1 MESGGFLVRKRFFM
15 QNVQNIN
22 DLILLHKLKEGDNS
36 AFQELYNKYYSI
48 LYLHVYQKL
57 KDREVAKDIVH
68 DLFISI
74 WQKRSELSIKG
85 QVSSYMYA
93 AIRNRVIDYIS
104 KEKSKLKYLETLTE
118 PSQQES
124 SEPDYL
130 LREKQLAEQIE
141 SVLDR
146 LSPRVKEVFDLS
158 RKEYLSHKEIANKL
172 NISEHSVRG
181 YIKLALR
188 LLKMK
193 FGSILYLMLIFFC
206 KYL

>member
-1 MESGGFLVRKRFFM
+1 M

-22 DLILLHKLKEGDNS
+22 DLFLLQKLKDGDHI
-36 AFQELYNKYYSI
+36 AFQELYNQYYGI

-74 WQKRSELSIKG
+74 WQKRADLSIKG

-118 PSQQES
+118 PSQQVS
-124 SEPDYL
+124 SETDYL
-130 LREKQLAEQIE
+130 LREKLLAEQIE
-141 SVLDR
+141 SVLNR
-146 LSPRVKEVFDLS
+146 LSPRVKEVFELS

>member
-1 MESGGFLVRKRFFM
+1 M

-22 DLILLHKLKEGDNS
+22 DLFLLQKLKDGDNI
-36 AFQELYNKYYSI
+36 AFQELYNKYYGI

-74 WQKRSELSIKG
+74 WQKRADLSIKG

-118 PSQQES
+118 PSQQVS
-124 SEPDYL
+124 SETDYL
-130 LREKQLAEQIE
+130 LREKLLAEQIE
-141 SVLDR
+141 SVLNR
-146 LSPRVKEVFDLS
+146 LSPRVKEVFELS
-158 RKEYLSHKEIANKL
+158 RKEYLSHKEIAHKL

-193 FGSILYLMLIFFC
+193 VGSILYLMLIFFC

>member
-1 MESGGFLVRKRFFM
+1 M

-22 DLILLHKLKEGDNS
+22 DLFLLQKLKDGDNI
-36 AFQELYNKYYSI
+36 AFQELYNKYFGI

-74 WQKRSELSIKG
+74 WQKRADLSINGK
-85 QVSSYMYA
+85 VSSYMYA

-118 PSQQES
+118 PSQQVS
-124 SEPDYL
+124 SGTDYL
-130 LREKQLAEQIE
+130 LREKLLAEQIE

-146 LSPRVKEVFDLS
+146 LSPRVKEVFELS

>member
-1 MESGGFLVRKRFFM
+1 M

-22 DLILLHKLKEGDNS
+22 DLFLLQKLKDGDNI
-36 AFQELYNKYYSI
+36 AFQELYNKYYGI

-74 WQKRSELSIKG
+74 WQKRADLSING
-85 QVSSYMYA
+85 QVSSYMYV

-104 KEKSKLKYLETLTE
+104 KEKSKLKYLESLTE
-118 PSQQES
+118 PSQQIS
-124 SEPDYL
+124 SETDYL
-130 LREKQLAEQIE
+130 LREKLLAEQIE

-146 LSPRVKEVFDLS
+146 LSPRVKEVFELS

-193 FGSILYLMLIFFC
+193 FGSILYLILIFFC

>member
-1 MESGGFLVRKRFFM
+1 M

-22 DLILLHKLKEGDNS
+22 DLFLLQKLKDGDNI
-36 AFQELYNKYYSI
+36 AFQELYNKYFGI

-74 WQKRSELSIKG
+74 WQKRADLSIKG

-104 KEKSKLKYLETLTE
+104 KEKSKLKYLETLTV
-118 PSQQES
+118 PSQQVS
-124 SEPDYL
+124 SETDYL
-130 LREKQLAEQIE
+130 LREKLLAEQIE
-141 SVLDR
+141 SVLNR
-146 LSPRVKEVFDLS
+146 LSPRVKEVFELS
-158 RKEYLSHKEIANKL
+158 RKEYLSHKEIAHKL

>member
-1 MESGGFLVRKRFFM
+1 M

-22 DLILLHKLKEGDNS
+22 DLFLLQKLKDGDNI
-36 AFQELYNKYYSI
+36 AFQELYNKYYGI

-74 WQKRSELSIKG
+74 WQKRADLSING
-85 QVSSYMYA
+85 QVSSYMYV
-93 AIRNRVIDYIS
+93 AIRNRVIDYIY
-104 KEKSKLKYLETLTE
+104 KEKSKLKYLESLTE
-118 PSQQES
+118 PSQQIS
-124 SEPDYL
+124 SETDYL
-130 LREKQLAEQIE
+130 LREKLLAEQIE

-146 LSPRVKEVFDLS
+146 LSPRVKEVFELS

>member
-1 MESGGFLVRKRFFM
+1 M
-15 QNVQNIN
+15 QNVQYIN
-22 DLILLHKLKEGDNS
+22 DLFLLQKLKDGDNI
-36 AFQELYNKYYSI
+36 AFQELYNKYYGI

-74 WQKRSELSIKG
+74 WQKRADLSING
-85 QVSSYMYA
+85 QVSSYMYV

-104 KEKSKLKYLETLTE
+104 KEKSKLKYLESLTE
-118 PSQQES
+118 PSQQIS
-124 SEPDYL
+124 SETDYL
-130 LREKQLAEQIE
+130 LREKLLAEQIE

-146 LSPRVKEVFDLS
+146 LSPRVKEVFELS